1 MGWEWTVYGVALYLA
16 ALVMLGALVVVWPR
30 RKVAGGRPLVG
41 ILIAMMVWSIGAG
54 SESMVVGQN
63 AKIVFGVLSYPGA
76 VSVAVFFFLFTI
88 EYTQSERWAPSPQW
102 LLFIIPA
109 FCVVAAATN
118 AFHHELWTGF
128 TMEAGNTL
136 AYSHG
141 PIFFLV
147 IGYSYL
153 MLVGGVLVMIAAFA
167 RHDANYRGQFLAVLV
182 FASLPFVGSLAYVI
196 GFSPFPDQDPAPIA
210 FAVAAVGLTWSVTRQ
225 GLLTVVP
232 IAQKSVLQNL
242 HDAVLVLDASNRVA
256 LANYAFFKWLGIFE
270 PIVGKPA
277 SEVLGPWPELLNAV
291 TGELDDS
298 EVLIDHPRSRY
309 VDVRRAVVTD
319 ERKRVRGRVL
329 VLRDINELRLA
340 DLELRDANEQL
351 TAQLSTIQDLQEGL
365 REQAL
370 RDPLTGLYNRRYLEE
385 TVGRELAR
393 AQREGIPLSLLMI
406 DLDRFKSLNDEHGHA
421 TGDQVLQW
429 FGDLV
434 KTKLRPG
441 DIACRY
447 GGEEFVVMMPSA
459 PLTVSLS
466 RAEDIR
472 GSFTQL
478 VRTASNNRLPNVTLS
493 AGLAVFPADATSA
506 SELRRCADVAL
517 YAAKR
522 GGRDRVMVY
531 TERIGAQSFRGA
543 E

>member
-1 MGWEWTVYGVALYLA
+1 
-16 ALVMLGALVVVWPR
+16 
-30 RKVAGGRPLVG
+30 
-41 ILIAMMVWSIGAG
+41 
-54 SESMVVGQN
+54 
-63 AKIVFGVLSYPGA
+63 
-76 VSVAVFFFLFTI
+76 
-88 EYTQSERWAPSPQW
+88 
-102 LLFIIPA
+102 
-109 FCVVAAATN
+109 
-118 AFHHELWTGF
+118 
-128 TMEAGNTL
+128 
-136 AYSHG
+136 
-141 PIFFLV
+141 
-147 IGYSYL
+147 
-153 MLVGGVLVMIAAFA
+153 
-167 RHDANYRGQFLAVLV
+167 
-182 FASLPFVGSLAYVI
+182 
-196 GFSPFPDQDPAPIA
+196 
-210 FAVAAVGLTWSVTRQ
+210 
-225 GLLTVVP
+225 
-232 IAQKSVLQNL
+232 
-242 HDAVLVLDASNRVA
+242 
-256 LANYAFFKWLGIFE
+256 
-270 PIVGKPA
+270 
-277 SEVLGPWPELLNAV
+277 
-291 TGELDDS
+291 
-298 EVLIDHPRSRY
+298 
-309 VDVRRAVVTD
+309 
-319 ERKRVRGRVL
+319 
-329 VLRDINELRLA
+329 
-340 DLELRDANEQL
+340 
-351 TAQLSTIQDLQEGL
+351 
-365 REQAL
+365 
-370 RDPLTGLYNRRYLEE
+370 
-385 TVGRELAR
+385 
-393 AQREGIPLSLLMI
+393 MI

>member
-1 MGWEWTVYGVALYLA
+1 
-16 ALVMLGALVVVWPR
+16 
-30 RKVAGGRPLVG
+30 
-41 ILIAMMVWSIGAG
+41 
-54 SESMVVGQN
+54 
-63 AKIVFGVLSYPGA
+63 
-76 VSVAVFFFLFTI
+76 
-88 EYTQSERWAPSPQW
+88 
-102 LLFIIPA
+102 
-109 FCVVAAATN
+109 
-118 AFHHELWTGF
+118 
-128 TMEAGNTL
+128 
-136 AYSHG
+136 
-141 PIFFLV
+141 
-147 IGYSYL
+147 
-153 MLVGGVLVMIAAFA
+153 
-167 RHDANYRGQFLAVLV
+167 
-182 FASLPFVGSLAYVI
+182 
-196 GFSPFPDQDPAPIA
+196 
-210 FAVAAVGLTWSVTRQ
+210 
-225 GLLTVVP
+225 
-232 IAQKSVLQNL
+232 
-242 HDAVLVLDASNRVA
+242 
-256 LANYAFFKWLGIFE
+256 
-270 PIVGKPA
+270 
-277 SEVLGPWPELLNAV
+277 LGPWPELLNAV

>member
-1 MGWEWTVYGVALYLA
+1 MGWQWTVYGVALYLA

-76 VSVAVFFFLFTI
+76 LSVAVFFFLFTI
-88 EYTQSERWAPSPQW
+88 EYTQSERWAPSPRW
-102 LLFIIPA
+102 LLFPA
-109 FCVVAAATN
+109 FCVLAAATN
-118 AFHHELWTGF
+118 SFHHELWTGF

-153 MLVGGVLVMIAAFA
+153 MLIGGVLVMIAAFS

-232 IAQKSVLQNL
+232 IAQESVLQNL

-506 SELRRCADVAL
+506 SELRRRADVAL

>member
-1 MGWEWTVYGVALYLA
+1 MGWQWTVYGVALYLA

-76 VSVAVFFFLFTI
+76 LSVAVFFFLFTI
-88 EYTQSERWAPSPQW
+88 EYTQSERWAPSPRW

-109 FCVVAAATN
+109 FCVLAAATN
-118 AFHHELWTGF
+118 SFHHELWTGF

-153 MLVGGVLVMIAAFA
+153 MLIGGVLVMIAAFS

-232 IAQKSVLQNL
+232 IAQESVLQNL

-406 DLDRFKSLNDEHGHA
+406 DIDRFKLLNDEHGHA
-421 TGDQVLQW
+421 AGDQVLQW